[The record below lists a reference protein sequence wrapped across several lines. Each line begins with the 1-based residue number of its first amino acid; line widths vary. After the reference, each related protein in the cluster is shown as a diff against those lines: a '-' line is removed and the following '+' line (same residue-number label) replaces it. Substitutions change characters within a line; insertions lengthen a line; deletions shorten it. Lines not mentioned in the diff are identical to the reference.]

1 MDISTIADQVYQ
13 YLKSVNSDT
22 VNQVVS
28 ENMMIALIVTTVIGI
43 FLSMFGLKLIRLWS
57 ALLGLAVGAGI
68 GFAVT
73 ELAGLEPM
81 IVVGA
86 TIGGGIVLTFL
97 AGFFYRFGIFLMALL
112 TGTYI
117 AILFVNPQDWIFLG
131 VCLAI
136 GLVIALLALKFVELI
151 MIVVTSILGGVLAG
165 DAIATLAELDNP
177 IFGYGIMVLV
187 AIVGGIIQFTLE
199 SGKRKKKNLKKA
211 AEIREQNS
219 TENEVE
225 KARAMFDDAILLDD
239 EPDDKSDDK
248 PDDKPKKEPDLSY
261 LDEIDLDDEEYED
274 EEESDYVDGYN
285 PDDYTD
291 LDDLEDDDDFIIITD
306 DDK

>member
-13 YLKSVNSDT
+13 FLKGVNSDT

-57 ALLGLAVGAGI
+57 ALLGLVAGAGI

-86 TIGGGIVLTFL
+86 TIGGGIVLAFL
-97 AGFFYRFGIFLMALL
+97 AGFFYRFGIFLLTLL

-136 GLVIALLALKFVELI
+136 GLVIALLALKFVEPI

-165 DAIATLAELDNP
+165 DAIATLAEFDNP
-177 IFGYGIMVLV
+177 IFRYGIMVLV

>member
-57 ALLGLAVGAGI
+57 ALLGLVAGAGI

-86 TIGGGIVLTFL
+86 TIGGGIVLAFL
-97 AGFFYRFGIFLMALL
+97 AGFFYRFGIFLLALL

-117 AILFVNPQDWIFLG
+117 AILFVNPQDWVFLG

-136 GLVIALLALKFVELI
+136 GLVIALLALKFVEPI

-177 IFGYGIMVLV
+177 IFRYGIMVLV

-248 PDDKPKKEPDLSY
+248 PYDKPKKEPDLSY

>member
-13 YLKSVNSDT
+13 FLKSVNSDT
-22 VNQVVS
+22 VNQIVS

-43 FLSMFGLKLIRLWS
+43 LLSMLGLKLIRLWS
-57 ALLGLAVGAGI
+57 ALLGLTAGAGI

-81 IVVGA
+81 IVIGA
-86 TIGGGIVLTFL
+86 TIGGGIVLAFL
-97 AGFFYRFGIFLMALL
+97 SGFFYRFGIFLLALL
-112 TGTYI
+112 AGTYI

-136 GLVIALLALKFVELI
+136 GLVIALLALKFVEPI
-151 MIVVTSILGGVLAG
+151 MIVVTSIIGGVLVG

-177 IFGYGIMVLV
+177 IFRYGIMVLI
-187 AIVGGIIQFTLE
+187 AIVGGLIQFTLE

-239 EPDDKSDDK
+239 EPDDKLDDK
-248 PDDKPKKEPDLSY
+248 PDDKAKKEPDLSY

-274 EEESDYVDGYN
+274 EEESDYIDGYN

>member
-57 ALLGLAVGAGI
+57 ALLGLVAGAGI

-86 TIGGGIVLTFL
+86 TIGGGIVLAFL
-97 AGFFYRFGIFLMALL
+97 AGFFYRFGIFLLALL

-136 GLVIALLALKFVELI
+136 GLVIALLALKFVEPI

-165 DAIATLAELDNP
+165 DAIATLAEFDNP
-177 IFGYGIMVLV
+177 IFRYGIMVLV

-261 LDEIDLDDEEYED
+261 LDAIDLDDEEYED

>member
-57 ALLGLAVGAGI
+57 ALLGLVAGAGI

-86 TIGGGIVLTFL
+86 TIGGGIVLAFL
-97 AGFFYRFGIFLMALL
+97 AGFLYRFGIFLLALL
-112 TGTYI
+112 SGTYI

-136 GLVIALLALKFVELI
+136 GLVIALLALKFVEPI
-151 MIVVTSILGGVLAG
+151 TIVVTSILGGVLAG
-165 DAIATLAELDNP
+165 DAIATLAEFDNP
-177 IFGYGIMVLV
+177 IFRYGIMVLV

>member
-13 YLKSVNSDT
+13 FLKSANSDT
-22 VNQVVS
+22 VNQIVS

-43 FLSMFGLKLIRLWS
+43 LLSMFGLKLIRLWS
-57 ALLGLAVGAGI
+57 ALLGLTAGAGI

-81 IVVGA
+81 IVIGA
-86 TIGGGIVLTFL
+86 TIGGGIVLAFL
-97 AGFFYRFGIFLMALL
+97 SGFFYRFGIFLLALL
-112 TGTYI
+112 AGTYI

-136 GLVIALLALKFVELI
+136 GLVIALLALKFVEPI
-151 MIVVTSILGGVLAG
+151 MIVVTSIIGGVLAG

-177 IFGYGIMVLV
+177 IFRYGIMVLI
-187 AIVGGIIQFTLE
+187 AIVGGMIQFTLE

-239 EPDDKSDDK
+239 ESDDKSDDK
-248 PDDKPKKEPDLSY
+248 ADDKPKKKPDLSY

-306 DDK
+306 DDE

>member
-57 ALLGLAVGAGI
+57 ALLGLVAGAGI

-86 TIGGGIVLTFL
+86 TIGGGIVLAFL

-112 TGTYI
+112 TGVYI
-117 AILFVNPQDWIFLG
+117 AILFVNPQNWIFLG

-136 GLVIALLALKFVELI
+136 GLVIALLALKFVEPI

-165 DAIATLAELDNP
+165 DAIATLAEFDNP
-177 IFGYGIMVLV
+177 IFRYGIMVLV